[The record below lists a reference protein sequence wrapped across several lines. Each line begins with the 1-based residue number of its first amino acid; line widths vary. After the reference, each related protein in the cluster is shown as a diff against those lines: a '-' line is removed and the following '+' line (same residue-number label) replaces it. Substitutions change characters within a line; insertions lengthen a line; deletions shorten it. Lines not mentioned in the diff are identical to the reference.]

1 MPPRKTART
10 APAPEPEVIEGKDYS
25 TYIEKSPTPTQ
36 ARMIDWLKG
45 DEVGYD
51 PATAK
56 TKAEAFEM
64 GAKLVFALRMEFQRS
79 AFNQEAIADRRA
91 ELEDAK
97 AETQA
102 AAPKKT
108 RVTRAAKAKA
118 AEEPEPEPEDD
129 EIFEDEED
137 DVEEDD
143 VEEETPAPAP
153 KRRATRAAAA
163 KTAAAPAAPKRA
175 TRASRAKTSSA
186 APF

>member
-1 MPPRKTART
+1 MPPRTAKKP

-25 TYIEKSPTPTQ
+25 AYIDKAPTPTQ

-45 DEVGYD
+45 EEVGYD
-51 PATAK
+51 PSTAK

-129 EIFEDEED
+129 EIFEDEEED
-137 DVEEDD
+137 LEEDEQ
-143 VEEETPAPAP
+143 EEAPAPAP
-153 KRRATRAAAA
+153 KRATRTTRA
-163 KTAAAPAAPKRA
+163 KAGAAPAAPKRA